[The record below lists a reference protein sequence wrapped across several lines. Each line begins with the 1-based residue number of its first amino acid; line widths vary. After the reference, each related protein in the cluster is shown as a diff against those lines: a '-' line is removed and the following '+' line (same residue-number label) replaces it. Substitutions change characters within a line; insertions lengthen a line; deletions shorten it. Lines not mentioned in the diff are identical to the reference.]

1 MLVAMLQHVFD
12 PPPDHLAVPW
22 MFLGELGAAAVVAA
36 ALAGALAIRGI
47 RPAEARCDT
56 ARAVIEPKLIV
67 VEDDPE
73 LRSMLVRGLREEGFE
88 VKAVARGAEVAKQV
102 EAAEPDALVVDIGL
116 PDADGRDVCQ
126 ALRAQGMAAPVLFL
140 TARDALP
147 DRLAGFASG
156 GDDYL
161 TKPFAFAELVARLHA
176 LVRRGGAELVAQ
188 VGDLRLDPATH
199 AISAGGLSEVLTPTE
214 FRILARLAARAGDAV
229 RRRELVQSGWPHG
242 AIVHDNTLDVY
253 IARLRRKLRS
263 LPGSPGIATVHGVGY
278 SLR

>member
-1 MLVAMLQHVFD
+1 M
-12 PPPDHLAVPW
+12 
-22 MFLGELGAAAVVAA
+22 
-36 ALAGALAIRGI
+36 
-47 RPAEARCDT
+47 RCDT
-56 ARAVIEPKLIV
+56 GQSVIQPKLIV

-73 LRSMLVRGLREEGFE
+73 LRSMLLRGLREEGFE
-88 VKAVARGAEVAKQV
+88 VETVGRASEVSERV
-102 EAAEPDALVVDIGL
+102 EASDPDALIVDIGL

-126 ALRAQGMAAPVLFL
+126 ALRAQGVAVPILFL

-156 GDDYL
+156 GDDYV

-176 LVRRGGAELVAQ
+176 LVRRGGGENVAQ

-199 AISAGGLSEVLTPTE
+199 AISAGGSAAELTPTE
-214 FRILARLAARAGDAV
+214 FRILAQLAARPGDAI
-229 RRRELVQSGWPHG
+229 RRRELVQTGWPYG

-263 LPGSPGIATVHGVGY
+263 LPGSPEIVTVHGVGY
-278 SLR
+278 SLRPCAAG